1 MVFILKSVSRIFLI
15 KLLHFEKCKIF
26 YSGPNFLNLSFISL
40 SWIHVSSNKKNGPDR
55 FSRFDVYW
63 QTNTKT
69 DKPKYIERGFSSSP
83 PIFYIFVSKDYNIW
97 SFWFEN
103 LGKDF
108 KDKLKY
114 YCYSGL
120 WSMLRI
126 LPNIPLSWNLISRAA
141 KKVERKVRPG
151 GILKSTW
158 S

>member
-1 MVFILKSVSRIFLI
+1 MCRGFFWLNCCILKNVKYFILGQIFKIYVSLVCPGFMWVPI
-15 KLLHFEKCKIF
+15 KKM
-26 YSGPNFLNLSFISL
+26 GPIGSAVLTFI
-40 SWIHVSSNKKNGPDR
+40 GYR
-55 FSRFDVYW
+55 

-151 GILKSTW
+151 GILKST
-158 S
+158 